1 MVCAIELPRAPGAK
15 IHPRITV
22 ALGNLWEISNVI
34 DDAGGPA
41 STEPKNTPRVTEF
54 P

>member
-1 MVCAIELPRAPGAK
+1 MGCAIELPRVPGVK
-15 IHPRITV
+15 FHHRITI

-41 STEPKNTPRVTEF
+41 STEPKNTPKITEF